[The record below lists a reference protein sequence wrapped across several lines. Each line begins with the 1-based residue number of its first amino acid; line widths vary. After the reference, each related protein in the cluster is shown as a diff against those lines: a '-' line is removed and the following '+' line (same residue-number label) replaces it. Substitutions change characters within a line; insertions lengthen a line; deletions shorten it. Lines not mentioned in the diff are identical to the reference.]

1 MVALA
6 IALMSTAWAQPKFK
20 ILATVPG
27 GLSDGL
33 TFDVKGNLYGTTRG
47 GGDHNWSTRADG
59 RGRPSS
65 ISDPTYFRAGT

>member
-27 GLSDGL
+27 GLFGGL
-33 TFDVKGNLYGTTRG
+33 TFDAKGNLYGTTGG
-47 GGDHNWSTRADG
+47 GGDHN
-59 RGRPSS
+59 
-65 ISDPTYFRAGT
+65 